1 MQRSDDAIKVLRDW
15 CDGLKLFGGLP
26 AKGSIAAALHVLE
39 RLKLDFSLN
48 LDSHRSENEGQV
60 AGLSA
65 KSIETLLAT
74 FGERRQ
80 LSSVGGRSN
89 RGALPTAGTLLV
101 AMQPLALDKL
111 ETDERIAI
119 LTDMQRHLVEA
130 VVAKFFAAERV
141 KAAFDPS
148 ANTASF
154 IRAILAN
161 AEDASKSGPVAEHL
175 VGAKLAC
182 LYPEKTIR
190 NKSVTTSDAQG
201 GHAGDFQIGQTV
213 FHVTVRP
220 MPELYSKL
228 KKNCDHGLR
237 VYLLVPQSQVVGA
250 QQNATAVAG
259 NGVAVEPI
267 ESFVA
272 TNIDEL
278 GHFEEHKIRTG
289 IRALL
294 ETYNRRVD
302 EVELDKSLLIEIPS
316 NLPQAS

>member
-1 MQRSDDAIKVLRDW
+1 MRRSDGAIAVLQDW

-26 AKGSIAAALHVLE
+26 AKGSIAAAIHVLE
-39 RLKLDFSLN
+39 RLKVDYSLN

-65 KSIETLLAT
+65 KSIETLLAN
-74 FGERRQ
+74 FGEHRQ

-89 RGALPTAGTLLV
+89 RGALPTAGTLLA
-101 AMQPLALDKL
+101 AMGPLALDELAAEK
-111 ETDERIAI
+111 RIEI
-119 LTDMQRHLVEA
+119 LTEMQRHLVET
-130 VVAKFFAAERV
+130 VVSRFFAAERV

-154 IRAILAN
+154 IRALLAN
-161 AEDASKSGPVAEHL
+161 AEIANKSGPVAEHL

-182 LYPEKTIR
+182 LYPNKTIR

-220 MPELYSKL
+220 MPELYPKL
-228 KKNCDHGLR
+228 KKNCEDGLR
-237 VYLLVPQSQVVGA
+237 VYLLVPYAQVVGV
-250 QQNATAVAG
+250 QQNATAITG

-272 TNIDEL
+272 TNVDEI
-278 GHFEEHKIRTG
+278 GHFEDDKIRTG
-289 IRALL
+289 IRTLL

-302 EVELDKSLLIEIPS
+302 EVELDKSLLIEIRP
-316 NLPQAS
+316 NLPEAS